1 MVAAIKSPKREAEV
15 KVMQWGNSLAIR
27 IPMSIAKRVSLNK
40 GTCLDMV
47 ATAEGFRVKKRPC
60 GLTLEDI
67 VSRITEQNRHEL
79 ENWGP
84 DVGNEMW
91 EI

>member
-1 MVAAIKSPKREAEV
+1 
-15 KVMQWGNSLAIR
+15 
-27 IPMSIAKRVSLNK
+27 MSIAKRVSLNK

-47 ATAEGFRVKKRPC
+47 ATAEVFRVKKRPC

-67 VSRITEQNRHEL
+67 VSRSTEQNRNEL